1 MEEHSDSW
9 AVAQAKARLSEVI
22 DRARTVGPQIITRN
36 GRSTAVVV
44 SIEEWRRKTK
54 RQGTLAD
61 FLAASPLSGAEILIE
76 RTADGPSEIEW

>member
-44 SIEEWRRKTK
+44 SIEEWHRKTK